1 MILRGTND
9 SNESVHRYRGID
21 SLNRCDLC
29 RVVTSLIVR
38 SVIQFPGAMGQWHA
52 ELQEADMLK
61 TLQDVGRCYAISLRS
76 EYGHFALDHITR
88 DAATVL
94 AKSVSSQEKHLKLD
108 ETEMIQPTRMLMT
121 DPILTS
127 SPTHRGQRLKRLRR
141 RRVPEK
147 IDTRLAHS
155 VGKALEIMNVVKAKK
170 ASPKRRSRG
179 RRRELIYISKIFL
192 TNHLHKDKLR
202 VISHQ
207 SGYNDLLTYTP
218 WCG

>member
-1 MILRGTND
+1 MWIDR
-9 SNESVHRYRGID
+9 VRGI
-21 SLNRCDLC
+21 
-29 RVVTSLIVR
+29 VT
-38 SVIQFPGAMGQWHA
+38 
-52 ELQEADMLK
+52 LK

-127 SPTHRGQRLKRLRR
+127 SPTHQGQRLKRLRR

-170 ASPKRRSRG
+170 ASPKRRNRG
-179 RRRELIYISKIFL
+179 RRR
-192 TNHLHKDKLR
+192 
-202 VISHQ
+202 
-207 SGYNDLLTYTP
+207 
-218 WCG
+218 